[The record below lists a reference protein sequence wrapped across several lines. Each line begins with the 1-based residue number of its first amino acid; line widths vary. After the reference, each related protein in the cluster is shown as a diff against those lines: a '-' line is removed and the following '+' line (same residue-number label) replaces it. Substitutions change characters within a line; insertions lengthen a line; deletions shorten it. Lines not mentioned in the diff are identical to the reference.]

1 MAQTRQPHLRAGKT
15 APAGRADADPR
26 RWKALALLAVVN
38 FMVIL
43 DSQIVIL
50 ALPSVETG
58 LGFSPGGAQWVMSAY
73 LLGFG
78 GLLLLGGRAGDLLG
92 RRRVF
97 LVGTGLFGLAS
108 LLCGLAW
115 SSWIL
120 IAARAVHG
128 ASAALMAPTALA
140 ILITTFPRGPERNT
154 ALAVWGG
161 FGGLGATAALLIGG
175 TLTSLLGWE
184 WIFFLNVPVAAGLLA
199 LAPALLRESR
209 DKARRT
215 RRFDAPGAV
224 TLTAALVLACYAV
237 VQAPAIGWASIQTM
251 GLLAV
256 AAALAVSF
264 YRIEARAA
272 APLVPLHIFR
282 SRSLN
287 GGNAVTLLIGMAA
300 WGVGLVTSL
309 YAQRVLGYSPVAYGL
324 GTVALTVTA
333 VAGSYTA
340 QAVLRRSSSRVVATA
355 AAVLLSAGALL
366 LAQISAHGSYLDD
379 LLPGLLLF
387 GTGLGAGTVAAASAA
402 LANVTGQDAGVA
414 SGTSTAAFQLGG
426 ALGATVVTTVVVT
439 RTVGGS
445 PAALTVGMRAGFLAC
460 AIFAGLALLLA
471 VTLLRRPPAPAAA
484 GAASAEHAG
493 TDPHGAR

>member
-50 ALPSVETG
+50 ALPSVQTG

-97 LVGTGLFGLAS
+97 LAGTALFGLAS

-115 SSWIL
+115 SPWIL

-140 ILITTFPRGPERNT
+140 ILITTFPSGSERNT

-175 TLTSLLGWE
+175 TVTSLLGWE

-209 DKARRT
+209 DQARRT

-237 VQAPAIGWASIQTM
+237 VQAPAAGWASTQTT
-251 GLLAV
+251 GLLA
-256 AAALAVSF
+256 AAAVLAVSF
-264 YRIEARAA
+264 SRIEARAA
-272 APLVPLHIFR
+272 APLVPLRIFR

-287 GGNAVTLLIGMAA
+287 GGNAVTLLTGMAA

-309 YAQRVLGYSPVAYGL
+309 YAQRVLGYSPVA
-324 GTVALTVTA
+324 
-333 VAGSYTA
+333 
-340 QAVLRRSSSRVVATA
+340 
-355 AAVLLSAGALL
+355 
-366 LAQISAHGSYLDD
+366 
-379 LLPGLLLF
+379 
-387 GTGLGAGTVAAASAA
+387 
-402 LANVTGQDAGVA
+402 
-414 SGTSTAAFQLGG
+414 
-426 ALGATVVTTVVVT
+426 
-439 RTVGGS
+439 
-445 PAALTVGMRAGFLAC
+445 
-460 AIFAGLALLLA
+460 
-471 VTLLRRPPAPAAA
+471 
-484 GAASAEHAG
+484 
-493 TDPHGAR
+493 